1 MVYWSQEDEDFDF
14 ATADESSS
22 DDEFALSLDD
32 EDSDDE
38 LSDFSFAEEGE
49 EEKAGAESTE
59 SLDEADSFFG
69 AEEEEDSDFATAD
82 ESSSDDEFAVSLDDE
97 DSDDELSDFSFAEE
111 GEEAGTDTESTE
123 LFDSEEFVL
132 TPDAEEIQGDEQPII
147 DANLL
152 ENDGQE
158 VKTTVESHFEIPSD
172 VEAIAEIL
180 SDNDDEILLD
190 QEVEH
195 QHDRRESEEAELF
208 LTEDA
213 VAKETT
219 TTLDTELVSSLASG
233 QQDDKDQKAD
243 TDDNKSLLD
252 TQVFATAAAAVSSNP
267 SLDNIE
273 HIKELTLD
281 AKQRSGN
288 NPQQIVVLHLLE
300 SATDLIGQKSALN
313 TDDQVIVQE
322 LTAGL
327 ELAAND
333 PFELAALVHHYTAW
347 QQELFRSVV
356 TQAHK
361 ESKESS
367 PVEQPSPSSVSSD
380 YSGNREA
387 IQQVQEGFSQLRQA
401 MMEEFNQLR
410 KELHKG

>member
-1 MVYWSQEDEDFDF
+1 M
-14 ATADESSS
+14 
-22 DDEFALSLDD
+22 
-32 EDSDDE
+32 
-38 LSDFSFAEEGE
+38 
-49 EEKAGAESTE
+49 
-59 SLDEADSFFG
+59 
-69 AEEEEDSDFATAD
+69 
-82 ESSSDDEFAVSLDDE
+82 
-97 DSDDELSDFSFAEE
+97 
-111 GEEAGTDTESTE
+111 
-123 LFDSEEFVL
+123 FDSEEFVL

-219 TTLDTELVSSLASG
+219 ATLDTELVSSLASG

-273 HIKELTLD
+273 HIKKLTLD

-313 TDDQVIVQE
+313 TDDQVMVQE

-387 IQQVQEGFSQLRQA
+387 VQQVQEGFSQLRQA